1 MSNYFKTDEVV
12 LLGRTFEEY
21 VGMFAL
27 DEATLQSSSI
37 LDAASGVSS
46 FCAEANAR
54 GCSVTASD
62 RIYTLSAGEIERK
75 CRRDLDNMIMQLAG
89 ITENYVWDFF
99 PNLDALR
106 TQRER
111 AYRGFIAN
119 YRQHG
124 NRRYITTEYPDSRF
138 ADGQFD
144 LALVSHFLFLYDDQ
158 LDYDFH
164 KQTLL
169 ELLRIARE
177 VRLFPLVNM
186 RTERASAIA
195 KMIADPAF
203 SAYDIRIVP
212 VDYEFIRNSREMMV
226 IRPASSSPSAS

>member
-1 MSNYFKTDEVV
+1 MSNYFKTDDVV
-12 LLGRTFEEY
+12 LLGRTFDEY

-27 DEATLQSSSI
+27 DEATLQNSRI

-46 FCAEANAR
+46 FCAEAAAR
-54 GCSVTASD
+54 GYQVTASD
-62 RIYTLSAGEIERK
+62 RIYSLSAGEIERK
-75 CRRDLDNMIMQLAG
+75 CRRDLDNMIVQLAG
-89 ITENYVWDFF
+89 ITENYIWDFF
-99 PNLDALR
+99 PNLDALQA
-106 TQRER
+106 QRER
-111 AYRGFIAN
+111 AYRGFIVD

-124 NRRYITTEYPDSRF
+124 STRYLSTEYPNSRF
-138 ADGQFD
+138 ATGQFD

-164 KQTLL
+164 QQTLL

-195 KMIADPAF
+195 KIAADPAF
-203 SAYDIRIVP
+203 SAYEIRVVP

-226 IRPASSSPSAS
+226 IRPASSS